1 MNSLV
6 KCWKCE
12 TLGRAGET
20 CKGCLNPVSEYPPA
34 DSRKK
39 KPSLGSFVPQEPA
52 ESDSAGSSQRPAKTN
67 ITVAHVRDANLELL
81 EQIAANTKKTK
92 HAVRAFVRFLFIQ
105 LTFTTLAVPLYN
117 MAFAGTNTVACALA
131 EKSCEP
137 NTYLVVAAGMVWL
150 AGVYLSSQAGWSELR
165 KSD

>member
-1 MNSLV
+1 MHSLV

-12 TLGRAGET
+12 TLGRPGET
-20 CKGCLNPVSEYPPA
+20 CKGCQNPVSEYPPVE
-34 DSRKK
+34 SRRKK
-39 KPSLGSFVPQEPA
+39 TSLGTFVPQVPA
-52 ESDSAGSSQRPAKTN
+52 ETDSVVSGQRPAKTN
-67 ITVAHVRDANLELL
+67 ISVAHVRDANLELL
-81 EQIAANTKKTK
+81 AQIAENTKKTK

-105 LTFTTLAVPLYN
+105 LTFTTIAVPVYN

-137 NTYLVVAAGMVWL
+137 NTYLVVASGLLWL
-150 AGVYLSSQAGWSELR
+150 TGVYLSSQAGWSELR